1 MEAERCYGTSSPR
14 ARRDGFRIGLQAVF
28 RAMGVWLRL
37 LVFGGVSLRGCGGT
51 CVPLWG
57 SRLVICRRQ
66 VRVAAG
72 QVEAGGSEMLG
83 RQGFRF
89 PAGVLQLPLAKDSLQ
104 SLLGPLPCSVRP
116 QLSGCAHFPGR
127 PPVGPGR
134 GIEGCEIDG

>member
-72 QVEAGGSEMLG
+72 QVEAAQCRAVVEMNAHLI
-83 RQGFRF
+83 
-89 PAGVLQLPLAKDSLQ
+89 LTPLYNISLKHGTV
-104 SLLGPLPCSVRP
+104 S
-116 QLSGCAHFPGR
+116 
-127 PPVGPGR
+127 
-134 GIEGCEIDG
+134 